1 MSKQFILRL
10 IVCVFL
16 GVCSAG
22 ALQAAR
28 DCSGCGGDCDGTSNS
43 SAKCMAAGITARV
56 KTCKKDGS
64 GECQS
69 GCSCNSGGVRYAACA
84 CS

>member
-1 MSKQFILRL
+1 MSKQLILRL
-10 IVCVFL
+10 IACIFL

-22 ALQAAR
+22 ALQAER
-28 DCSGCGGDCDGTSNS
+28 DCSGCGGNCDGTSNS
-43 SAKCMAAGITARV
+43 AAKCMAAGAGQV
-56 KTCKKDGS
+56 KKCKKDGS

-69 GCSCNSGGVRYAACA
+69 GCSCNSGGVKYAACA

>member
-1 MSKQFILRL
+1 MSKQLILRL
-10 IVCVFL
+10 MACVFL

-28 DCSGCGGDCDGTSNS
+28 DCSGCGGNCDGVSDAN
-43 SAKCMAAGITARV
+43 AACLNKRGDP
-56 KTCKKDGS
+56 KFCQKEGS
-64 GECQS
+64 GVCQA
-69 GCSCNSGGVRYAACA
+69 GCSCNSDGVPNAACA

>member
-1 MSKQFILRL
+1 MSKQLILRL
-10 IVCVFL
+10 MACVFL

-28 DCSGCGGDCDGTSNS
+28 DCSGCGGNCGGTSNGF
-43 SAKCMAAGITARV
+43 AECKEQGTFKKCEL
-56 KTCKKDGS
+56 DGS

-69 GCSCNSGGVRYAACA
+69 GCSCNSGGVKYAACA